1 MSCRVIALLCLG
13 AITPDC
19 RQADKQHYNVSN
31 AIINMIEKII
41 ISGSGGHGIM
51 LVGKVLAEAALRE
64 GRHVTWLP
72 AYGAEVRGGAAYCMV
87 IISDEP
93 IGSPYIDK
101 ADTLIAMNEPS
112 LNKFLK
118 KLKPRGL
125 LVINSSLVKIKTVNK
140 KNILRFPFMDI
151 AVALGNA
158 KVANMVV
165 LGAFDAAKKIVSIKN
180 TLNVISDFA
189 ESYNR
194 ELFEI
199 NRKALLEGERLLRFN
214 KNDQS

>member
-1 MSCRVIALLCLG
+1 MKE
-13 AITPDC
+13 
-19 RQADKQHYNVSN
+19 Q
-31 AIINMIEKII
+31 II

-51 LVGKVLAEAALRE
+51 LAGKVLAEAALRE
-64 GRHVTWLP
+64 GKHVTWLP

-112 LNKFLK
+112 LSKFSG
-118 KLKPRGL
+118 KLKPKGL
-125 LVINSSLVKIKTVNK
+125 LIINSSLVKIKTANTN
-140 KNILRFPFMDI
+140 NILKFPFMDI
-151 AVALGNA
+151 ALTLGNS

-165 LGAFDAAKKIVSIKN
+165 LGAFIAKKKIVSIKN
-180 TLNVISDFA
+180 TLSVINDFA
-189 ESYNR
+189 KSYNK

-199 NRKALLEGERLLRFN
+199 NRKALLEGEGLI
-214 KNDQS
+214 K